1 MIVLSIAHY
10 IVHITHIEITVYI
23 YLYVCIYFSF
33 LCKKEKNFFPIDDI
47 EI

>member
-10 IVHITHIEITVYI
+10 IVHITHIEIT
-23 YLYVCIYFSF
+23 VCIYFSF